1 MRKHRFFE
9 WRTNVIKSLTK
20 WIAALALTLPLAAN
34 ASILQ
39 FDATL
44 NAASE
49 VNVPQNF
56 TFNGLAS
63 ATASL
68 FYNTIANTYNL
79 QLTASNLSGTI
90 TGAHIHGQASTSQN
104 AGVLVGLN
112 SSPFVFLQSGGSLLL
127 IGNNIAAP
135 VGLIGAANSNP
146 AASFLSILQ
155 AGRAYI
161 NIHTGTNPGGEIR
174 GQLFQ
179 VAVVP
184 ELEVYAM
191 LLAGL
196 GLIGFIARRRLRG

>member
-1 MRKHRFFE
+1 M
-9 WRTNVIKSLTK
+9 TK
-20 WIAALALTLPLAAN
+20 TLSKWLAALVLALPLAGN

-49 VNVPQNF
+49 VPALS
-56 TFNGLAS
+56 GPAS

-79 QLTASNLSGTI
+79 QLTASNLSGPI
-90 TGAHIHGQASTSQN
+90 TGAHIHGQASTAQN

-112 SSPFVFLQSGGSLLL
+112 TSPFVFLQSGGSLLL
-127 IGNNIAAP
+127 IGNSIAAP
-135 VGLIGAANSNP
+135 AGLIGAANSNA
-146 AASFLSILQ
+146 AASFLAILQ

-161 NIHTGTNPGGEIR
+161 NIHTGANPNGEIR

-196 GLIGFIARRRLRG
+196 GLIGFTARRRLRA

>member
-1 MRKHRFFE
+1 M
-9 WRTNVIKSLTK
+9 IKSLSK
-20 WIAALALTLPLAAN
+20 WIAALALTLPLAGN

-44 NAASE
+44 NAANE
-49 VNVPQNF
+49 VINIPPFPNA
-56 TFNGLAS
+56 LA
-63 ATASL
+63 AGIASL
-68 FYNTIANTYNL
+68 FYNTLANTYNL
-79 QLTASNLSGTI
+79 QLTASNLSGPI
-90 TGAHIHGQASTSQN
+90 TGAHIHAQANPAQIAPVIVPLN
-104 AGVLVGLN
+104 AV
-112 SSPFVFLQSGGSLLL
+112 PFVFLQSGGSLLL

-155 AGRAYI
+155 GGRAYI
-161 NIHTGTNPGGEIR
+161 NIHTGDNPGGEIR

-196 GLIGFIARRRLRG
+196 GLIGFTARRRLRA